1 MITYK
6 EYMADSAGLH
16 DNYWAQFVRPELVT
30 YVKLCFRHDILACHD
45 RYFNNIALSEKESLA
60 RRLNFGSDMN
70 IELYNQAT
78 DARRLGGG
86 RIIRPSLSELVC
98 VVCAAML
105 LARLELIAEQGLD
118 NEKR

>member
-6 EYMADSAGLH
+6 EYMADSASLH

-30 YVKLCFRHDILACHD
+30 YVKARFSRDILACQN
-45 RYFNNIALSEKESLA
+45 RYYNNIPLYKKDAVA
-60 RRLNFGSDMN
+60 RRLSLGGYMDM
-70 IELYNQAT
+70 ELYNQAT

-86 RIIRPSLSELVC
+86 RIIRPAQSELVC
-98 VVCAAML
+98 VVCAAMR

-118 NEKR
+118 N